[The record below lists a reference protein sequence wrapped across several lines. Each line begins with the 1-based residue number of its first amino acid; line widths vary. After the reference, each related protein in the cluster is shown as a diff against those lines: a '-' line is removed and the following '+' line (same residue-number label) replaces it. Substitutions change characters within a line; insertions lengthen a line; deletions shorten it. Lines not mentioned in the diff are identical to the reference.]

1 MEQKSNMGTYN
12 GLQYYVSYRS
22 IKYPRLEF
30 KSGSLLAVLPKSGIA
45 ANEFIKKHESW
56 VNNKTLIIKGALE
69 EAKNRKL
76 QVRSADYNFK
86 DFVSSLSLAF
96 CGEFGFKVHKLYIRH
111 MNSKWASYSQ
121 RGNLTVNTLLRYLPD
136 TLIDYVVFHEVAH
149 SLEREHNKKFWRI
162 LSKKFPNYG
171 KFEKELLVY
180 WFSIRNTQ
188 GSLY

>member
-1 MEQKSNMGTYN
+1 MEQKANIGTYN

-86 DFVSSLSLAF
+86 GLVSSLSLAF
-96 CGEFGFKVHKLYIRH
+96 CEEFGFKVHKLYIRH

-121 RGNLTVNTLLRYLPD
+121 RGNLTVNTLLRHLPD

-149 SLEREHNKKFWRI
+149 SVEREHNKRFWRI
-162 LSKKFPNYG
+162 LSKKFPNY
-171 KFEKELLVY
+171 EKLERELLIY
-180 WFSIRNTQ
+180 WFLIKNTQ
-188 GSLY
+188 EFH